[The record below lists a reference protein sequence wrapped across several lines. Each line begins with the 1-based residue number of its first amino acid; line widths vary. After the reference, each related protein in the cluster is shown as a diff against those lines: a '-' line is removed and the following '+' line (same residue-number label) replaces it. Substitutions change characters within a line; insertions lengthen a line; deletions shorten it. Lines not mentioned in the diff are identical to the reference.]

1 MIISDC
7 SFGQKQ
13 GCAGG
18 IVADAMW
25 ELPAASLLCWASINN
40 DLDEVIPE
48 PWTHKALVQPQ
59 PGHVNCSV
67 DHHYLS
73 HVQQSSDQD
82 SFI

>member
-25 ELPAASLLCWASINN
+25 ELPAASLLC
-40 DLDEVIPE
+40 
-48 PWTHKALVQPQ
+48 
-59 PGHVNCSV
+59 
-67 DHHYLS
+67 
-73 HVQQSSDQD
+73 
-82 SFI
+82 